1 MNKEIILFY
10 YPEKTF
16 FISKL
21 AEKILK
27 KNYSRIILFNNSY
40 KNKYLN
46 YKYNKKKLN
55 NIKNNYKKLG
65 INLDIKKIYEINYF
79 LQKIRFKNRNK
90 NFFVSPYFIS
100 GIILEDEIIF
110 YELSKIYKI
119 QFIRPEI
126 SFIKNRFILAKNLF
140 KQSYSL
146 KTKTNFS
153 KKSYDIFKINYIT
166 SIESFSAEKFNN
178 KLSTYFSTILVN
190 IFSFFLNFRFNNK
203 PKKYALVILNNNK
216 NLNSFSNIINLNYFI
231 NIFLTK
237 FSFELVFL
245 IHPRVNP
252 LFFFLKKFRNE
263 KFLFNN
269 NRIIF
274 LQKPKELINIIK
286 NSEFIIHLS
295 SSLSAQ
301 TLIFNK
307 KILCLGKKVTYISE
321 INNVISNL
329 KKNNFNYLKKMI
341 NKNDIFKTDKFLIN
355 LLSNSIDSS
364 GEFKLSTKTKSYT
377 TNHLGLNKRNEIK
390 IVHNLLNAI

>member
-10 YPEKTF
+10 YPDKTF
-16 FISKL
+16 FLSKL
-21 AEKILK
+21 AEKILR

-55 NIKNNYKKLG
+55 NIKNNYKKLD
-65 INLDIKKIYEINYF
+65 INLDIKKIYEIDYF
-79 LQKIRFKNRNK
+79 LQKIKFKNK
-90 NFFVSPYFIS
+90 NLFVSPYFIS
-100 GIILEDEIIF
+100 GNVLEDEIIF

-153 KKSYDIFKINYIT
+153 KKSYDIFKINYIA
-166 SIESFSAEKFNN
+166 SIESFSNEKFNN
-178 KLSTYFSTILVN
+178 KLITHFSTILVN

-203 PKKYALVILNNNK
+203 PKKYALVILNNN
-216 NLNSFSNIINLNYFI
+216 NFLNSLSNIINLDYFI
-231 NIFLTK
+231 NKFLNK

-252 LFFFLKKFRNE
+252 LFFFLKKFKNE
-263 KFLFNN
+263 KFFFNN
-269 NRIIF
+269 HRIVF
-274 LQKPKELINIIK
+274 LHKPKKLVNIIK
-286 NSEFIIHLS
+286 NSEFIIHQT

-329 KKNNFNYLKKMI
+329 KKNNFNFLKKMI

-364 GEFKLSTKTKSYT
+364 GELKLSTKTKSYT